1 MVSLTIWHIYKRN
14 ILINKQKIKHYKKQ
28 EKKTFKWRMQNPMS
42 RSINTQNEKI
52 KRLLKSFDN
61 NKKELGRRLLKMMIA
76 TKPCTCKSKHGTK
89 EV

>member
-1 MVSLTIWHIYKRN
+1 
-14 ILINKQKIKHYKKQ
+14 
-28 EKKTFKWRMQNPMS
+28 MQNPMS